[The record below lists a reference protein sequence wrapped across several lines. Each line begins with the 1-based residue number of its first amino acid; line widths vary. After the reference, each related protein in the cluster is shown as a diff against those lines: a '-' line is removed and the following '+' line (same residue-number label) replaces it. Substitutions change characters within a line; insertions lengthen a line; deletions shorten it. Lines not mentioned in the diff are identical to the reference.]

1 MHCHRFLHNFFVFY
15 TVYSR
20 LGCSWLMKRS
30 TAKGHRKC
38 TGRER
43 ERAHVRERLR
53 LRRRLIERDGEW
65 EQGKGR
71 KERGWV
77 FDVCVCVWCVSA
89 ANVFHPLLLL
99 LLFLLW
105 LLPLFSWISALLF
118 FFGFSFSLLLY
129 ANFHYSLLYTQ
140 YFPLFFLFR
149 SQRFSFAFA
158 LFSFHHA
165 TQKLITI
172 IYGNFVCSLNELH
185 FFRVSGY
192 THFTWLC
199 CGSCCSCCCC
209 CFGCCT
215 SWKPLHLCNLP
226 KNKKNS
232 SSSSS
237 KRSGRFNDPSTL
249 TQCNGR
255 THTHAY
261 GCKCN
266 GRNNNKR
273 FTCTRRRKK
282 RSYLVYFQMNISS
295 ISTVTTL

>member
-1 MHCHRFLHNFFVFY
+1 MRKRRQKEHPKRNKWWLLFRLSALRHLAHCTLLKFADFSAVCRLHCHRFLHNFFVFY

-53 LRRRLIERDGEW
+53 VRRRLIERDGEW

-118 FFGFSFSLLLY
+118 FLVLAFRSCSMLIFTIHCY
-129 ANFHYSLLYTQ
+129 IHNIFHYFSYSA
-140 YFPLFFLFR
+140 R
-149 SQRFSFAFA
+149 SAFH
-158 LFSFHHA
+158 L
-165 TQKLITI
+165 
-172 IYGNFVCSLNELH
+172 
-185 FFRVSGY
+185 
-192 THFTWLC
+192 
-199 CGSCCSCCCC
+199 
-209 CFGCCT
+209 
-215 SWKPLHLCNLP
+215 PLHCFP
-226 KNKKNS
+226 
-232 SSSSS
+232 
-237 KRSGRFNDPSTL
+237 FI
-249 TQCNGR
+249 TQ
-255 THTHAY
+255 
-261 GCKCN
+261 
-266 GRNNNKR
+266 
-273 FTCTRRRKK
+273 RK
-282 RSYLVYFQMNISS
+282 SL
-295 ISTVTTL
+295 